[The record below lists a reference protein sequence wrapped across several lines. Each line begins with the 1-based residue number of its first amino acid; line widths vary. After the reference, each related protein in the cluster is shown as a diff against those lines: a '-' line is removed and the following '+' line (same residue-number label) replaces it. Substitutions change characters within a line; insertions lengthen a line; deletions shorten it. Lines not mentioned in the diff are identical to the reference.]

1 MKSISFSNSKD
12 SVTLDKWLLEHKD
25 EEELRSLFLNMDR
38 TLKYIH
44 EHGYCIEVFY
54 PSEIEI
60 LNNQLDHIQFNKLL
74 ELSSNSTKRRK
85 MIQEDVYHSALIQI
99 GIYSN
104 SLKFLNPDFIKE
116 NFDSFAQFIPNG
128 DVPYYRGV
136 IQRGASVYFCEYA
149 LEKRNRDLTELEKQI
164 GEKEGTPLQY
174 KKSNDKQDLTNDEV
188 NDVIYRQINGLSDKA
203 FINILIL
210 PTVIILI
217 LLISSIIGFI
227 FSFFPL

>member
-1 MKSISFSNSKD
+1 MKSFSNDID
-12 SVTLDKWLLEHKD
+12 SITLDNWLLGHND
-25 EEELRSLFLNMDR
+25 DEELRSLFLNMDR

-54 PSEIEI
+54 PSEIQI

-74 ELSSNSTKRRK
+74 ELSSNPTKRRK
-85 MIQEDVYHSALIQI
+85 MIQEDIYHSALVQI

-104 SLKFLNPDFIKE
+104 SLKYLNPDFIKD
-116 NFDSFAQFIPNG
+116 NFDSFAQFIPKG

-149 LEKRNRDLTELEKQI
+149 MEKRNRDLNELEKQI
-164 GEKEGTPLQY
+164 GEKDGTSLQY
-174 KKSNDKQDLTNDEV
+174 KKSNDKQALTNDEV
-188 NDVIYRQINGLSDKA
+188 NDIIYRQINGLSDKA
-203 FINILIL
+203 FINTLIL
-210 PTVIILI
+210 PTIILFI

-227 FSFFPL
+227 FSFFPF